1 MSQGPSRS
9 NELGRNP
16 RRITAW
22 AIFPLLL
29 LLVPFI
35 AMQFTAEVQW
45 GVADFVFAG
54 ILLAAAGL
62 IFALLTPKRKTAMF
76 RVIAGLV
83 ILIVIVLVWIEL
95 AVGIFD

>member
-54 ILLAAAGL
+54 ILLAARHIRLNHLIGL
-62 IFALLTPKRKTAMF
+62 CLVLGCGFNALSQYYNMRLKGR
-76 RVIAGLV
+76 
-83 ILIVIVLVWIEL
+83 
-95 AVGIFD
+95 AV